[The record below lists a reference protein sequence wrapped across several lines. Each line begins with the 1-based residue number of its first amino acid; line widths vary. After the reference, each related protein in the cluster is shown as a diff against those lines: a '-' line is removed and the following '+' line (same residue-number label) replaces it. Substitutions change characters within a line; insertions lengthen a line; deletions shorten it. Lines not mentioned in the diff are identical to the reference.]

1 MGIGKLTYE
10 PDDLAILLE
19 ISSIYPYLFLYIL
32 EMTYI
37 DHNFIIGKKELE
49 TLLTLRTIIKQVYSF
64 FDNDSKLPLNLI
76 DKNIRTNFL
85 HVLQLVDFKNDFLIY
100 KTINSDKSNLLDDY
114 TFIGGHNTINFRVDE
129 LYSKKDCDTFTK
141 RDTLDVNM
149 LLNKYCDT
157 ASNDLLKEAR
167 VYNQLLKKEKVYLDN
182 EPTLRGMKD
191 IFAK

>member
-1 MGIGKLTYE
+1 M
-10 PDDLAILLE
+10 
-19 ISSIYPYLFLYIL
+19 
-32 EMTYI
+32 
-37 DHNFIIGKKELE
+37 
-49 TLLTLRTIIKQVYSF
+49 
-64 FDNDSKLPLNLI
+64 
-76 DKNIRTNFL
+76 

-182 EPTLRGMKD
+182 EPTLRGYERHFCKVIYHKEAEKIAKHFEQIPLAYKAQKEDIPIDYKD
-191 IFAK
+191 ISSYNRKNCTTCKSAIC

>member
-1 MGIGKLTYE
+1 
-10 PDDLAILLE
+10 
-19 ISSIYPYLFLYIL
+19 
-32 EMTYI
+32 MTYI

-49 TLLTLRTIIKQVYSF
+49 ALLTLRTIIKQVYSF

-76 DKNIRTNFL
+76 DKSIRTNFL

-129 LYSKKDCDTFTK
+129 LYSKKDCVTFTK

-149 LLNKYCDT
+149 LLNNYCDT
-157 ASNDLLKEAR
+157 ASNDLL
-167 VYNQLLKKEKVYLDN
+167 
-182 EPTLRGMKD
+182 
-191 IFAK
+191 I